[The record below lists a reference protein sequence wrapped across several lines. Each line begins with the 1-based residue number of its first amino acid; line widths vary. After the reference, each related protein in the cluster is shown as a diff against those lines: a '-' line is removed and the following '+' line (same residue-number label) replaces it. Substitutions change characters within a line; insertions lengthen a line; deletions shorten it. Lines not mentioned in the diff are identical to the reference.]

1 LIRRLADT
9 FMNDQQLQRYS
20 RQILLPQIDYEGQ
33 QRLLDSHALIIG
45 LGGLGSPASLYLA
58 AAGVGHLT
66 LVDFDTVDLS
76 NLQRQIVHRTNDL
89 GRPKIESARDNLA
102 SLNPDIRIDTLPGP
116 LDDETLRAAVGAA
129 DVVLDCTDNFAA
141 RHSINRACVAERK
154 PLVSAAA
161 IRLEG
166 QLSVFD
172 TRKEI
177 SPCYHCLYR
186 EDGEEAE
193 TCTRNGILAPVVG
206 SLGTLQALEAI
217 KVLLGLGETLVGR
230 LLLFDALTF
239 DLRTLK
245 LKRDPACPVCARRDG
260 PR

>member
-1 LIRRLADT
+1 
-9 FMNDQQLQRYS
+9 MNDNQLLRYS
-20 RQILLPQIDYEGQ
+20 RQIMLPQIDYAGQ
-33 QRLLDSHALIIG
+33 QRLLDSHALIVG
-45 LGGLGSPASLYLA
+45 LGGLGSPASMYLS

-76 NLQRQIVHRTNDL
+76 NLQRQIIHHTGDV

-102 SLNPDIRIDTLPGP
+102 SLNPEVRIDTLPGP
-116 LDDETLRAAVGAA
+116 LDEAALREAVRQA

-141 RHSINRACVAERK
+141 RHTINRACVSERK

-161 IRLEG
+161 IRMEG

-172 TRKEI
+172 TRKEGA
-177 SPCYHCLYR
+177 PCYHCLYR
-186 EDGEEAE
+186 EDGEELE

-217 KVLLGLGETLVGR
+217 KVLLDLGEPLIGR
-230 LLLFDALTF
+230 LMVFDALSFEFRTMR
-239 DLRTLK
+239 LR
-245 LKRDPACPVCARRDG
+245 RDPDCPVCSKR
-260 PR
+260 

>member
-1 LIRRLADT
+1 
-9 FMNDQQLQRYS
+9 MNDEQLLRYS
-20 RQILLPQIDYEGQ
+20 RQILLPHIDYEGQ
-33 QRLLDSHALIIG
+33 QRLLESHALIVG
-45 LGGLGSPASLYLA
+45 LGGLGSPASIYLA
-58 AAGVGHLT
+58 AAGVSHLT

-76 NLQRQIVHRTNDL
+76 NLQRQVVHRTVDV

-102 SLNPDIRIDTLPGP
+102 ALNPDTRIDLLPGP
-116 LDDETLRAAVGAA
+116 LEDEALLAAVASA

-141 RHSINRACVAERK
+141 RHAINRACVAAGK

-161 IRLEG
+161 IRMEG

-172 TRKEI
+172 TRKEH

-186 EDGEEAE
+186 EGGDEVE

-217 KVLLGLGETLVGR
+217 KVLLGIGEPLIGR
-230 LLLFDALTF
+230 LMVFDALSF
-239 DLRTLK
+239 DIRTMKLR
-245 LKRDPACPVCARRDG
+245 RDPSCKVCSGREGAV
-260 PR
+260 

>member
-1 LIRRLADT
+1 
-9 FMNDQQLQRYS
+9 MNDNQLLRYS
-20 RQILLPQIDYEGQ
+20 RQIMLPQIDYAGQ
-33 QRLLDSHALIIG
+33 QRLLDSHALIVG
-45 LGGLGSPASLYLA
+45 LGGLGSPASMYLS

-76 NLQRQIVHRTNDL
+76 NLQRQIIHHTGDV

-102 SLNPDIRIDTLPGP
+102 SLNPEVRIDTLPGP
-116 LDDETLRAAVGAA
+116 LDEAALREAVRQA

-141 RHSINRACVAERK
+141 RHAINRACVSERK

-161 IRLEG
+161 IRMEG

-172 TRKEI
+172 TRKEGA
-177 SPCYHCLYR
+177 PCYHCLYR
-186 EDGEEAE
+186 EDGEELE

-217 KVLLGLGETLVGR
+217 KVLLDLGEPLIGR
-230 LLLFDALTF
+230 LMVFDALSFEFRTMR
-239 DLRTLK
+239 LR
-245 LKRDPACPVCARRDG
+245 RDPDCPVCSKR
-260 PR
+260 

>member
-1 LIRRLADT
+1 M
-9 FMNDQQLQRYS
+9 MNDQQLTRYS

-33 QRLLDSHALIIG
+33 ERLLESHALIVG

-76 NLQRQIVHRTNDL
+76 NLQRQIVHRTTDV

-102 SLNPDIRIDTLPGP
+102 ALNPDVRIDALPGP
-116 LDDETLRAAVGAA
+116 LDEDALRIAVRAA
-129 DVVLDCTDNFAA
+129 DVVLDCTDNFTA
-141 RHSINRACVAERK
+141 RHAINRACVAERK

-172 TRKEI
+172 TRKDE

-186 EDGEEAE
+186 EDGEELE

-217 KVLLGLGETLVGR
+217 KVLLGLGEPLVGR

-239 DLRTLK
+239 DLRTLR
-245 LKRDPACPVCARRDG
+245 LKRDPSCPVCAQRQTGKTQDM
-260 PR
+260 

>member
-1 LIRRLADT
+1 MPIPR
-9 FMNDQQLQRYS
+9 MNDDQLLRYS

-33 QRLLDSHALIIG
+33 QRLLGSHALIIG
-45 LGGLGSPASLYLA
+45 LGGLGSPASIYLA
-58 AAGVGHLT
+58 ATGVGRLT
-66 LVDFDTVDLS
+66 LVDFDLVDLS
-76 NLQRQIVHRTNDL
+76 NLQRQIVHRTADV

-102 SLNPDIRIDTLPGP
+102 ALNPDIRIDLLPGP
-116 LDDETLRAAVGAA
+116 LDEEALRAAVRSS

-141 RHSINRACVAERK
+141 RHAINRACVAEKR

-172 TRKEI
+172 TRKQD

-186 EDGEEAE
+186 EDGDELE

-206 SLGTLQALEAI
+206 SLGTLQSLEAI
-217 KVLLGLGETLVGR
+217 KVLLGIGEPLIGR
-230 LLLFDALTF
+230 LMVFDALSF
-239 DLRTLK
+239 DIRIMKLR
-245 LKRDPACPVCARRDG
+245 RDPSCTVCSRR
-260 PR
+260 

>member
-1 LIRRLADT
+1 
-9 FMNDQQLQRYS
+9 MNDQQLQRYS

-33 QRLLDSHALIIG
+33 QRLLEGHALIVG

-76 NLQRQIVHRTNDL
+76 NLQRQIVHRTSDI

-102 SLNPDIRIDTLPGP
+102 GLNPDVRIDTFPGP
-116 LDDETLRAAVGAA
+116 LDDEALRLAVRTA

-141 RHSINRACVAERK
+141 RHAINRACVAERK

-172 TRKEI
+172 TRKES

-186 EDGEEAE
+186 EDGEELE

-217 KVLLGLGETLVGR
+217 KVLLDLGEPLVGR

-239 DLRTLK
+239 DLRTLR
-245 LKRDPACPVCARRDG
+245 LKRDPACPVCAQR
-260 PR
+260 

>member
-1 LIRRLADT
+1 
-9 FMNDQQLQRYS
+9 MNDDQLLRYS

-58 AAGVGHLT
+58 AAGVGQLT

-76 NLQRQIVHRTNDL
+76 NLQRQIVHRTSDI

-102 SLNPDIRIDTLPGP
+102 ALNPDIRIDALPGP
-116 LDDETLRAAVGAA
+116 LDDDALREAVRAA
-129 DVVLDCTDNFAA
+129 DVVLDCTDNFTT
-141 RHSINRACVAERK
+141 RHAINRACVAEKK

-172 TRKEI
+172 TRKDE

-186 EDGEEAE
+186 EDGDELE

-206 SLGTLQALEAI
+206 SLGTLQALETI
-217 KVLLGLGETLVGR
+217 KVLLGIGEPLVGR
-230 LLLFDALTF
+230 LMVFDALSF
-239 DLRTLK
+239 DIRTMKLR
-245 LKRDPACPVCARRDG
+245 RDPSCKVCGTR
-260 PR
+260 

>member
-1 LIRRLADT
+1 
-9 FMNDQQLQRYS
+9 MNDDQLLRYS

-58 AAGVGHLT
+58 AAGVGQLT

-76 NLQRQIVHRTNDL
+76 NLQRQIVHRTSDI

-102 SLNPDIRIDTLPGP
+102 ALNPDIRIDTLPGP
-116 LDDETLRAAVGAA
+116 LDDDALREAVRAA
-129 DVVLDCTDNFAA
+129 DVVLDCTDNFTT
-141 RHSINRACVAERK
+141 RHAINRACVAEKK

-172 TRKEI
+172 TRKDE

-186 EDGEEAE
+186 EDGDELE

-206 SLGTLQALEAI
+206 SLGTLQALETI
-217 KVLLGLGETLVGR
+217 KVLLGIGEPLVGR
-230 LLLFDALTF
+230 LMVFDALSF
-239 DLRTLK
+239 DIRTMKLR
-245 LKRDPACPVCARRDG
+245 RDPSCKVCGTR
-260 PR
+260 

>member
-1 LIRRLADT
+1 
-9 FMNDQQLQRYS
+9 MNDDQLLRYS

-58 AAGVGHLT
+58 AAGVGQLT

-76 NLQRQIVHRTNDL
+76 NLQRQIVHRTSDI

-102 SLNPDIRIDTLPGP
+102 ALNPDIRIDTLPGP
-116 LDDETLRAAVGAA
+116 LDDDALREAVRAA
-129 DVVLDCTDNFAA
+129 DVVLDCTDNFTT
-141 RHSINRACVAERK
+141 RHAINRACVAEKK

-172 TRKEI
+172 TRKDE

-186 EDGEEAE
+186 EDGDELE

-206 SLGTLQALEAI
+206 SLGTLQALETI
-217 KVLLGLGETLVGR
+217 KVLLGIGEPLIGR
-230 LLLFDALTF
+230 LMVFDALSF
-239 DLRTLK
+239 DIRTMKLR
-245 LKRDPACPVCARRDG
+245 RDPSCKVCGTR
-260 PR
+260 

>member
-1 LIRRLADT
+1 
-9 FMNDQQLQRYS
+9 MNDQQLARYS

-33 QRLLDSHALIIG
+33 QRLLASHALIIG

-76 NLQRQIVHRTNDL
+76 NLQRQIIHRSADV
-89 GRPKIESARDNLA
+89 GRPKIESARDALA
-102 SLNPDIRIDTLPGP
+102 ALNPEIEITPLPGP
-116 LDDETLRAAVGAA
+116 LDEAGLRAAVRAA
-129 DVVLDCTDNFAA
+129 DVVLDCTDNFAS
-141 RHSINRACVAERK
+141 RHAINRACVAERR

-172 TRKEI
+172 TRRAD

-186 EDGEEAE
+186 EDGEVLE

-217 KVLLGLGETLVGR
+217 KVLLGLGEPLIGR
-230 LLLFDALTF
+230 LLLFDALSF
-239 DLRTLK
+239 DMRTLR
-245 LKRDPACPVCARRDG
+245 LRRDPACPVCAQRG
-260 PR
+260 H

>member
-1 LIRRLADT
+1 
-9 FMNDQQLQRYS
+9 MNDDQLLRYS

-33 QRLLDSHALIIG
+33 QRLLDSHVLIIG

-58 AAGVGHLT
+58 AAGVGQLT

-76 NLQRQIVHRTNDL
+76 NLQRQIVHRTSDI

-102 SLNPDIRIDTLPGP
+102 ALNPDIRIDALPGP
-116 LDDETLRAAVGAA
+116 LDDDALREAVRAA
-129 DVVLDCTDNFAA
+129 DVVLDCTDNFTT
-141 RHSINRACVAERK
+141 RHAINRACVAEKK

-172 TRKEI
+172 TRKDE

-186 EDGEEAE
+186 EDGDELE

-206 SLGTLQALEAI
+206 SLGTLQALETI
-217 KVLLGLGETLVGR
+217 KVLLGIGEPLIGR
-230 LLLFDALTF
+230 LMVFDALSF
-239 DLRTLK
+239 DIRTMKLR
-245 LKRDPACPVCARRDG
+245 RDPSCKVCGTR
-260 PR
+260 

>member
-1 LIRRLADT
+1 
-9 FMNDQQLQRYS
+9 MNDQQLQRYS

-33 QRLLDSHALIIG
+33 QRLLESHALIVG

-58 AAGVGHLT
+58 SAGVGHLT

-76 NLQRQIVHRTNDL
+76 NLQRQIVHRTADV

-102 SLNPDIRIDTLPGP
+102 GLNPDVRIDTLPGP
-116 LDDETLRAAVGAA
+116 LDDEAMRLAVRAA
-129 DVVLDCTDNFAA
+129 DVVLDCTDNFTT
-141 RHSINRACVAERK
+141 RHAINRACVAERK

-161 IRLEG
+161 IRMEG

-172 TRKEI
+172 TRKDT

-186 EDGEEAE
+186 EDGEELE

-206 SLGTLQALEAI
+206 SMGTLQALEAI
-217 KVLLGLGETLVGR
+217 KVLLDMGEPLVGR
-230 LLLFDALTF
+230 LMLFDALSF

-245 LKRDPACPVCARRDG
+245 LKRDPACPVCSQR
-260 PR
+260 